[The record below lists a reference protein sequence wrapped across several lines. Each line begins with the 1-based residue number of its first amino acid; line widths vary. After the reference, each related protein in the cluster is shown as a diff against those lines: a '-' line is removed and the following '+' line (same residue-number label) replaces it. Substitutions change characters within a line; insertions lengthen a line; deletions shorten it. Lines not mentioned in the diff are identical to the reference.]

1 MFGGFPTKAA
11 SLSLGRDGPPMPH
24 EQISASYGLTL
35 REGIEFRPRRAY
47 WEGTAMAE
55 ERVRYYIN
63 RLRKL
68 SHTE

>member
-1 MFGGFPTKAA
+1 MN
-11 SLSLGRDGPPMPH
+11 LGRYGPPMPH
-24 EQISASYGLTL
+24 EQFSAYYGLTL

-47 WEGTAMAE
+47 WEGTAMDE
-55 ERVRYYIN
+55 ERVHYHVN